1 MIKYPKLKIYSTL
14 EDLSNDAKNIFID
27 LLKTNGGNTFIVP
40 GGKTPELFYQK
51 LASEV
56 KNWDTI
62 ALVLSDE
69 RVVDQNSK
77 NSNYKMINKNLL
89 QSIRG
94 SCKPVIMP
102 KIKNIFLG
110 SLLES
115 FNDFYK
121 SVKPPKAAFLGIG
134 ADGHTASLFS
144 GIEDK
149 FNAIDPYFLL
159 TRPNENFSR
168 ISISANIL
176 MHIPNIIFLIS
187 GSSKKRIVKRLRD
200 GSYKTG
206 KLPYEM
212 IIRQAKGKVI
222 VLCDEESAA
231 S

>member
-1 MIKYPKLKIYSTL
+1 MTAHPELKIYPTL
-14 EDLSNDAKNIFID
+14 DDLSNDAKNIFID
-27 LLKTNGGNTFIVP
+27 LVNTGGGNTFVVP

-77 NSNYKMINKNLL
+77 NSNYRMISQNLL

-94 SCKPVIMP
+94 SCKPDFIP
-102 KIKNIFLG
+102 KIKKG
-110 SLLES
+110 SLLKS

-134 ADGHTASLFS
+134 DDGHTASLFS
-144 GIEDK
+144 GIEHN
-149 FNAIDPYFLL
+149 FNSIEPYFLL

-187 GSSKKRIVKRLRD
+187 GSSKKRIVNRLRD

-206 KLPYEM
+206 RLPYEM